1 MPYPINSSTS
11 NRQLYGAVQKMSFHL
26 KVILVIDASVTA
38 VVAVLTCLKPNLVLG
53 LFISNHLSSS
63 INNSFFGDDN
73 GNDNGN
79 DDNYDDDQASNESG
93 QEEANS
99 AALSF
104 LGPIFTITMLAF
116 SVLMVVASIIG
127 GKSARSKDRIIDV
140 KAYEIENRTRIF
152 AAMTQQRIIVAI
164 FGSFLG
170 EGQE

>member
-1 MPYPINSSTS
+1 
-11 NRQLYGAVQKMSFHL
+11 MSFHL

-38 VVAVLTCLKPNLVLG
+38 VVAVLTCLKPNLVFG

-73 GNDNGN
+73 DNTDNDN
-79 DDNYDDDQASNESG
+79 DDDHYASNESD
-93 QEEANS
+93 QEANS

-104 LGPIFTITMLAF
+104 IGPIFTITMLAF